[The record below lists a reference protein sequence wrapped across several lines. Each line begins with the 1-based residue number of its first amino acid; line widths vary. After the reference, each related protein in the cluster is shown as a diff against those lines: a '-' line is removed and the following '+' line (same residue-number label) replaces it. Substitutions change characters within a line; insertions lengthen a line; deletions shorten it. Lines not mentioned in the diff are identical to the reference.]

1 MAKHLIAGLALLGA
15 LGVVGPSAAQPIVS
29 PDRLDD
35 ASTEGDTFASM
46 GDFAWRA
53 FIALNWPSVTGE
65 RGAPDRAKTLGDSGP
80 RVWETFKSAAETFP
94 FDENGRRMAPAAWGS
109 YSGPNPCGTQ

>member
-15 LGVVGPSAAQPIVS
+15 LGVTAPGAAQPVVS

-35 ASTEGDTFASM
+35 ASAEGDTFASM

-53 FIALNWPSVTGE
+53 FIALNWPSAGGE
-65 RGAPDRAKTLGDSGP
+65 RGAPDRAKSLGGPGP

-94 FDENGRRMAPAAWGS
+94 KLW
-109 YSGPNPCGTQ
+109 